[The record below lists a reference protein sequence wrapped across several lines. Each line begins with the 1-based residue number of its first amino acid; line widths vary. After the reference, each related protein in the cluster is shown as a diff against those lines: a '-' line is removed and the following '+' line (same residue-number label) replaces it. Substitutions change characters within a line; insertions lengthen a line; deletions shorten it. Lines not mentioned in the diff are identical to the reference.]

1 MLKTIVNHVK
11 YKQRVVNTNIKV
23 VMKNSNDI
31 YHFANRSV
39 NLLSFSTDASVT
51 ASGVKNP
58 NIFGVGGPGTKRPGV
73 RRKRHLKRMRM
84 RFAKTKQH
92 HKVSQQQQKIARA
105 KRLEKI
111 RAKQQWFKDIGMTKK
126 EFLG

>member
-1 MLKTIVNHVK
+1 MSTKL
-11 YKQRVVNTNIKV
+11 
-23 VMKNSNDI
+23 
-31 YHFANRSV
+31 
-39 NLLSFSTDASVT
+39 FSTDASVT
-51 ASGVKNP
+51 TDGVKNS

-92 HKVSQQQQKIARA
+92 HKVSQQQQRIARA

-111 RAKQQWFKDIGMTKK
+111 RAKQQWFKEIGMTKK